1 LSRPGPD
8 RDSSGPESGVRRQL
22 RSSVVE
28 SAAPY
33 GYTLTI
39 FGTGSVA
46 EYMIGKPHVFE
57 VLIYIA
63 GAVAGFL
70 AVAALAYG
78 RPTIRLRKPQPGPE
92 AIWGHAHLVSAGAAV
107 GASWAFLQVLSTNVA
122 WTIVGFLTTVVYL
135 LLSAI
140 QAALASA
147 AVD

>member
-1 LSRPGPD
+1 ML
-8 RDSSGPESGVRRQL
+8 RRQL
-22 RSSVVE
+22 RSSIVE

-70 AVAALAYG
+70 AVTAFAYG
-78 RPTIRLRKPQPGPE
+78 RPTIRLRKPQPTPE
-92 AIWGHAHLVSAGAAV
+92 AIWGHAHLVSAGVSV
-107 GASWAFLQVLSTNVA
+107 GASWAFLQILSTNVA
-122 WTIVGFLTTVVYL
+122 WAIVGFLTTAIYL
-135 LLSAI
+135 LLSAV
-140 QAALASA
+140 QAALASTA
-147 AVD
+147 AN